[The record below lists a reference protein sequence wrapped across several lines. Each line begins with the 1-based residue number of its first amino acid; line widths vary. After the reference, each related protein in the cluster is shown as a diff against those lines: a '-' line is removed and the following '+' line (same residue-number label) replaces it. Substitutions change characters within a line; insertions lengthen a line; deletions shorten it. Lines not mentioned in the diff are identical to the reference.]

1 MGHGRRNNGKRS
13 LMITGLLT
21 FLFFFAII
29 GCVLYGRKLIRT
41 EKVDAVFGNP
51 ERAQGGIHWVI
62 VGSSFLLLVWL
73 YYSWDIAKSFF
84 PKSANELC
92 QVGKVNES
100 LLSLKYLFPID
111 ERQLKSTSVIETE
124 SENLN
129 KITIEIEKSGIE
141 NQDKSNLLNFVSQTK
156 NTIPLLTNEQLLNND
171 TREQIKL
178 INKKIINLTENFKR
192 SDYPNEST
200 EQELERIEAAKE
212 EGSWKASSTSI
223 ENTIEIPFI
232 PKTKR
237 GLKFQAAATELNL
250 ISDEFFELKNHNEQ
264 YTSALEKLKK
274 EIKDYRSNLSSS
286 KEISSSLAK
295 DILKIARRIEYA
307 SIFPPNTLDDMQAS
321 IINFDNLQKKEQGGL
336 RWVDLLLFPSG
347 TIISSGPSCSEQ
359 GSGRWLPK
367 PSDTLNKFTLMLN
380 PNVGYKQIPLI
391 WYEMMDVSKIIGFL
405 IPDWFADILPGEYP
419 VHDEQGEVKPNFK
432 SKVLSFVTGD
442 FNLFK
447 IPIPTGHIWDSFLR
461 VFLGLVAGII
471 VGVPLGLFMGLNRF
485 AKGFFDPLIELY
497 RPVPPLA
504 WAPLVISVLGIDN
517 LGKVFLL
524 FMVSLS
530 IMIIS
535 ARAGASGT
543 QLSKIHAAHSLGAS
557 KWQIL
562 RHVIF
567 PNSLPEILTGIRVAT
582 GMCWGTLVAAEFLA
596 GTTGVGFVENVAKK
610 YFQYEVIWITIFIM
624 GMLGLIFDITIRKII
639 DKTIPWRGKG

>member
-1 MGHGRRNNGKRS
+1 
-13 LMITGLLT
+13 MITGVLT
-21 FLFFFAII
+21 FVFFFAIV
-29 GCVLYGRKLIRT
+29 GCILYGRKLIRT

-51 ERAQGGIHWVI
+51 ERAKGGVHWVI
-62 VGSSFLLLVWL
+62 VGSSFLLLIWL

-100 LLSLKYLFPID
+100 LLGLKYLFPI
-111 ERQLKSTSVIETE
+111 EQRQFKSTAIIQKET
-124 SENLN
+124 ENLN
-129 KITIEIEKSGIE
+129 EILLEINQSDLK
-141 NQDKSNLLNFVSQTK
+141 NQDKNTLISFIDKTK
-156 NTIPLLTNEQLLNND
+156 KTIPLLTDENLLENE
-171 TREQIKL
+171 TKE
-178 INKKIINLTENFKR
+178 KIDVLADKIFSLSENFSK
-192 SDYPNEST
+192 SDFPNESV
-200 EQELERIEAAKE
+200 EDEKKRIQEANQ
-212 EGSWKASSTSI
+212 EGTWSASSTSI
-223 ENTIEIPFI
+223 ENTIEIPSI

-237 GLKFQAAATELNL
+237 GLKFQAAAEELNI
-250 ISDEFFELKNHNEQ
+250 ISDEFFELRNHNTQ
-264 YTSALEKLKK
+264 YRNAYDNLSK
-274 EIKDYRSNLSSS
+274 EIKDFRSNLSSS
-286 KEISSSLAK
+286 DEIVSSFAK

-307 SIFPPNTLDDMQAS
+307 SIFPPNALVNMQAS
-321 IINFDNLQKKEQGGL
+321 IEKFDEVQNKEQGGL
-336 RWVDLLLFPSG
+336 RWVDILLFPSG

-367 PSDTLNKFTLMLN
+367 PSDTLNKFVLMMN
-380 PNVGYKQIPLI
+380 PNVGFKQIPLI
-391 WYEMMDVSKIIGFL
+391 WYEMMDVSKIIGFIL
-405 IPDWFADILPGEYP
+405 PDWIADILPGEYP
-419 VHDEQGEVKPNFK
+419 VHNEKGEVNSNFK

-442 FNLFK
+442 FELFK

-471 VGVPLGLFMGLNRF
+471 IGVPLGLFMGLNRF

-504 WAPLVISVLGIDN
+504 WAPLIISVLGIDN
-517 LGKVFLL
+517 FGKVFLL

-624 GMLGLIFDITIRKII
+624 GMLGLLFDITIRKII

>member
-1 MGHGRRNNGKRS
+1 
-13 LMITGLLT
+13 MITGFLT
-21 FLFFFAII
+21 FLFFFAILGSI
-29 GCVLYGRKLIRT
+29 LYGRKLIKT

-51 ERAQGGIHWVI
+51 ERSKGGVHWVI

-100 LLSLKYLFPID
+100 LLSLKYLFPIN

-124 SENLN
+124 TENLDN
-129 KITIEIEKSGIE
+129 TILEIKKSEKV
-141 NQDKSNLLNFVSQTK
+141 NDQDKEKLINFVTK
-156 NTIPLLTNEQLLNND
+156 TKSTIPLLTNEKLLNNE
-171 TREQIKL
+171 TKEQIRIVTEK
-178 INKKIINLTENFKR
+178 INILAKDFGNI
-192 SDYPNEST
+192 DYPNESP
-200 EQELERIEAAKE
+200 EDQLKRLKASKE
-212 EGSWKASSTSI
+212 EGTWSASSTSV
-223 ENTIEIPFI
+223 ENTIEIPSI

-237 GLKFQAAATELNL
+237 GLKFQAAAVELNL
-250 ISDEFFELKNHNEQ
+250 ISDQFFELRNHNQQ
-264 YTSALEKLKK
+264 YTTVLENLKK
-274 EIKDYRSNLSSS
+274 EIKDYRSELSSS
-286 KEISSSLAK
+286 EEISSSFAK

-307 SIFPPNTLDDMQAS
+307 SIFPPKTLKDMQAS
-321 IINFDNLQKKEQGGL
+321 IVNFDEVQKKEQGGL
-336 RWVDLLLFPSG
+336 RWVDILLFPSG

-367 PSDTLNKFTLMLN
+367 PSDTVNKFALMLN
-380 PNVGYKQIPLI
+380 PNVGFKQIPLI
-391 WYEMMDVSKIIGFL
+391 WYEMMDVSKVFGFL
-405 IPDWFADILPGEYP
+405 LPDWIADILPGEYP
-419 VHDEQGEVKPNFK
+419 VHNEKGEIKPNFK

-442 FNLFK
+442 FDLFK

-471 VGVPLGLFMGLNRF
+471 VGVPLGLYMGLNRF

-624 GMLGLIFDITIRKII
+624 GMLGLIFDIAIRKII

>member
-1 MGHGRRNNGKRS
+1 
-13 LMITGLLT
+13 MITGFLT
-21 FLFFFAII
+21 FVFFFAIV
-29 GCVLYGRKLIRT
+29 GCVLYGRKLIKT

-51 ERAQGGIHWVI
+51 ERAQGGLHWVI

-73 YYSWDIAKSFF
+73 YYSWDMAKSFF

-92 QVGKVNES
+92 QVGKIDES
-100 LLSLKYLFPID
+100 LLSLKYLFPIE

-124 SENLN
+124 TKNLDE
-129 KITIEIEKSGIE
+129 IILLIEKSNEVKNE
-141 NQDKSNLLNFVSQTK
+141 NKINLLDFVAQTK
-156 NTIPLLTNEQLLNND
+156 NTIPLLTNENLLENE
-171 TREQIKL
+171 TKEQINS
-178 INKKIINLTENFKR
+178 ITKKINNLASDFVKK
-192 SDYPNEST
+192 DYPYEKPEDETN
-200 EQELERIEAAKE
+200 RIELAKQ
-212 EGSWKASSTSI
+212 EGNWGASSTSLD
-223 ENTIEIPFI
+223 NAVEIPSI
-232 PKTKR
+232 PKTKK
-237 GLKFQAAATELNL
+237 GLKFQVAAEELNI
-250 ISDEFFELKNHNEQ
+250 ISDEFFELRNHNSQ
-264 YTSALEKLKK
+264 YASSLENLKN
-274 EIKDYRSNLSSS
+274 EIKEFRSKFDDSNEITSSF
-286 KEISSSLAK
+286 AK

-307 SIFPPNTLDDMQAS
+307 SIFPPQTLIEMQAS
-321 IINFDNLQKKEQGGL
+321 IVNFDILQKKEQGGL
-336 RWVDLLLFPSG
+336 KWVDFFLFPSG
-347 TIISSGPSCSEQ
+347 TILSSGPSCTEQ

-367 PSDTLNKFTLMLN
+367 PSDTLNKFALMLN
-380 PNVGYKQIPLI
+380 PNVGFKQIPLI
-391 WYEMMDVSKIIGFL
+391 WYEMMDVGRIIGFIL
-405 IPDWFADILPGEYP
+405 PDWIADILPGQYP
-419 VHDEQGEVKPNFK
+419 VHNEKGEIKPNFK
-432 SKVLSFVTGD
+432 SRVLNVVTGD
-442 FNLFK
+442 FELFK

-461 VFLGLVAGII
+461 VFLGLVTGII
-471 VGVPLGLFMGLNRF
+471 VGVPLGLYMGLNRF

-517 LGKVFLL
+517 FGKVFLL

-562 RHVIF
+562 RYVIF

-624 GMLGLIFDITIRKII
+624 GMLGLLFDISIRKII

>member
-1 MGHGRRNNGKRS
+1 
-13 LMITGLLT
+13 MITGVLT
-21 FLFFFAII
+21 FVFFFAIV
-29 GCVLYGRKLIRT
+29 GCILYGRKLIRT

-51 ERAQGGIHWVI
+51 ERAKGGVHWAI
-62 VGSSFLLLVWL
+62 VGSSFLLLIWL

-100 LLSLKYLFPID
+100 LLGLKYLFPI
-111 ERQLKSTSVIETE
+111 EQRQFKSTAIIQKET
-124 SENLN
+124 ENLN
-129 KITIEIEKSGIE
+129 EILLEINQSDLKT
-141 NQDKSNLLNFVSQTK
+141 QDKNTLISFIDKTK
-156 NTIPLLTNEQLLNND
+156 KTIPLLTDENLLENE
-171 TREQIKL
+171 TKE
-178 INKKIINLTENFKR
+178 KIDVLADKIFTLSENFSK
-192 SDYPNEST
+192 SDFPNESV
-200 EQELERIEAAKE
+200 EDEKKRIQEANQ
-212 EGSWKASSTSI
+212 EGTWSASSTSI
-223 ENTIEIPFI
+223 ENTIEIPSI

-237 GLKFQAAATELNL
+237 GLKFQAAAEELNL
-250 ISDEFFELKNHNEQ
+250 ISDEFFELRNHNTQ
-264 YTSALEKLKK
+264 YKNAYDNLSK
-274 EIKDYRSNLSSS
+274 EIKNFRSNLSSS
-286 KEISSSLAK
+286 DEIVSSFAK

-307 SIFPPNTLDDMQAS
+307 SIFPPNALVNMQAS
-321 IINFDNLQKKEQGGL
+321 IEKFDEVQNKEQGGL
-336 RWVDLLLFPSG
+336 RWVDILLFPSG

-367 PSDTLNKFTLMLN
+367 PSDTLNKFVLMMN
-380 PNVGYKQIPLI
+380 PNVGFKQIPLI
-391 WYEMMDVSKIIGFL
+391 WYEMMDVSKIIGFIL
-405 IPDWFADILPGEYP
+405 PDWIADILPGEYP
-419 VHDEQGEVKPNFK
+419 VHNEKGEVNSNFK

-442 FNLFK
+442 FELFK

-471 VGVPLGLFMGLNRF
+471 IGVPLGLFMGLNRF

-504 WAPLVISVLGIDN
+504 WAPLIISVLGIDN
-517 LGKVFLL
+517 FGKVFLL

-624 GMLGLIFDITIRKII
+624 GMLGLLFDITIRKII

>member
-1 MGHGRRNNGKRS
+1 
-13 LMITGLLT
+13 MITGFLT
-21 FLFFFAII
+21 FLFFFAIVGSI
-29 GCVLYGRKLIRT
+29 LYGRKLIKT

-51 ERAQGGIHWVI
+51 ERSKGGIHWVI

-100 LLSLKYLFPID
+100 LLSLKYLFPIN

-124 SENLN
+124 TENLDNTIFYIKKSDKVNSQN
-129 KITIEIEKSGIE
+129 KEKLI
-141 NQDKSNLLNFVSQTK
+141 NFVTK
-156 NTIPLLTNEQLLNND
+156 TKSTIPLLTNEKLLNNE
-171 TREQIKL
+171 TKEQIRIVTEK
-178 INKKIINLTENFKR
+178 INNLAKDFA
-192 SDYPNEST
+192 SIDYPNESPEEKT
-200 EQELERIEAAKE
+200 KRIEASIE
-212 EGSWKASSTSI
+212 EGTWSASSTSV
-223 ENTIEIPFI
+223 ENTIEIPSI

-237 GLKFQAAATELNL
+237 GLKFQTAAVELNL
-250 ISDEFFELKNHNEQ
+250 ISDQFFELRNHNQQ
-264 YTSALEKLKK
+264 YKTVLENLKK
-274 EIKDYRSNLSSS
+274 EIKDFRSGLSPSD
-286 KEISSSLAK
+286 EISSSFAK

-307 SIFPPNTLDDMQAS
+307 SIFPPKTLKDMQAS
-321 IINFDNLQKKEQGGL
+321 IVNFDEVQKKEQGGL
-336 RWVDLLLFPSG
+336 RWVDILLFPSG

-367 PSDTLNKFTLMLN
+367 PSDTVNKFALMLN
-380 PNVGYKQIPLI
+380 PNVGFKQIPLI

-405 IPDWFADILPGEYP
+405 LPDWIADILPGEYP
-419 VHDEQGEVKPNFK
+419 IHNEKGEIKPNFK
-432 SKVLSFVTGD
+432 SKVLNFVTGD
-442 FNLFK
+442 FELFK